1 MCIETETEILDFYE
15 ERNRIIF
22 LTYLR
27 QENAGLQVLFNQ
39 NVLYRMFTR
48 TCTASL
54 RKKNLPCYLISM
66 KQFAL

>member
-54 RKKNLPCYLISM
+54 RKKKICLVI
-66 KQFAL
+66 